1 MYCGGI
7 YLGLFCKVLPTWR
20 LGPPFSPWISGLKTG
35 SSPETHQT
43 VMTVLEQLLS
53 ASCSFKLDC
62 FSFCRLSSVFV
73 ASPSILLPGI
83 SYNMNHLH
91 SSHWIKSPWLLLW
104 PSSLLWLLYPPSSW
118 QLSKTTWP
126 LLLQLPHRP
135 FATYE
140 PNSVIVSPTI
150 RLGLHAACTWTS

>member
-43 VMTVLEQLLS
+43 VMTLYWS
-53 ASCSFKLDC
+53 NCSQ
-62 FSFCRLSSVFV
+62 RPVHSSLIAFDFADWTV
-73 ASPSILLPGI
+73 SLLPGI

-104 PSSLLWLLYPPSSW
+104 PSSLLRLLYPPSSW

-126 LLLQLPHRP
+126 LLLQFPHRP

-150 RLGLHAACTWTS
+150 HLGLHVACTWTS